1 MTDAGLTSTGT
12 RIDGATVARRLNPQ
26 TLAAIFVLLPSVLA
40 IGLFVYGFIAWTGV
54 ISLTASRFAPDY
66 SFVGLGQYAKLWA
79 NDRWVTSVVNLGIFS
94 FFFIGLSGAV
104 GLLLAILLD
113 QRIRMENVIRTIYL
127 YPMAVSF
134 IVTGIAWKW
143 LLTPDL
149 GIEKLVRGWGFGDFR
164 FDWIVDPRMAIYTIV
179 IAAFWQSVGFV
190 MAILL
195 AALRGVDGEIIR
207 AARVDGAGA
216 PRIYWSIVIPMLRPA
231 FLSVAVI
238 LLFQALRSFDLVVAL
253 TGGGPG
259 FASDLPTTF
268 MFKYTFGRNQLAQ
281 GAASAIMITLA
292 VAAVMIPYLYSE
304 LRHERRR

>member
-1 MTDAGLTSTGT
+1 MADVRLTDTGT
-12 RIDGATVARRLNPQ
+12 GIVGATMARRLNPL
-26 TLAAIFVLLPSVLA
+26 TVAAILVLLPSVLA
-40 IGLFVYGFIAWTGV
+40 IGLFVYGFIAWTGA
-54 ISLTASRFAPDY
+54 ISLTTSRFAPDY
-66 SFVGLGQYAKLWA
+66 SFVGFSQYAKLWA
-79 NDRWVTSVVNLGIFS
+79 NDRWITSVVNLGIFS

-113 QRIRMENVIRTIYL
+113 QRIRMENAIRTIYL

-149 GIEKLVRGWGFGDFR
+149 GIEKLVRGWGFGDFK

-216 PRIYWSIVIPMLRPA
+216 PRIYWSIIIPMLRPA
-231 FLSVAVI
+231 FLSVVVI

>member
-149 GIEKLVRGWGFGDFR
+149 GIEKLVRGWGFGDFK

>member
-1 MTDAGLTSTGT
+1 MTDAELTG
-12 RIDGATVARRLNPQ
+12 IGAGISGAAAARRLNPQ

-79 NDRWVTSVVNLGIFS
+79 NDRWITSVVNLGIFS

-113 QRIRMENVIRTIYL
+113 QHIRMENAIRTIYL

-149 GIEKLVRGWGFGDFR
+149 GIEKLVRGWGFDDFK

-231 FLSVAVI
+231 FLSVVVI

>member
-292 VAAVMIPYLYSE
+292 VAAVMIPDLYSE